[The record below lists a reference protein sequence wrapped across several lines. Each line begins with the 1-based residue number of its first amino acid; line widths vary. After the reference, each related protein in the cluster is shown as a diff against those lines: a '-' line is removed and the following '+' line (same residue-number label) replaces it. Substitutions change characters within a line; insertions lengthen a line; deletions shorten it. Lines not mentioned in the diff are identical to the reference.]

1 MQSHMLKWQG
11 LKVNYMI
18 NPSKVVKKFDP
29 YVPGRSIDEIA
40 NKYDLDPKNIIKLGS
55 NENPIGPSPMAV
67 EALTKNLQL
76 ISQYPE
82 TKLDNLIKD
91 IASYSGVSPSN
102 VILGGDGADEILD
115 VLGKTF
121 IEPGDEFIVPLPG
134 YMYYEYI
141 LTIQDAVPVYAK
153 WDVPSNTLDVD
164 SVIKVITP
172 RTKLIFLCTPNNPT
186 GGLIDKEDIKKVL
199 ESTDAVVVVDEAY
212 FEFSGVNNVELLN
225 EYENLFILRTF
236 SKVLGLAGMR
246 IGYGLSNPEIIE
258 YMYRVKPVFSL
269 TKLSEVAATATL
281 KDHEYIKKSTQIS
294 VESREL
300 LYRSL
305 LKFNNLKVYESY
317 ANYMLVDIRK
327 TGLTA
332 KELSEKLMQRGV
344 IVRDCTSFKGLDEY
358 WIRVSVG
365 TIDKDKEFIKILKDI
380 IGMK

>member
-1 MQSHMLKWQG
+1 
-11 LKVNYMI
+11 MI

-40 NKYDLDPKNIIKLGS
+40 NKYDLNPKKIIKLGS

-82 TKLDNLIKD
+82 TKLDNLIND

-141 LTIQDAVPVYAK
+141 LTIQDAIPVYAK

-164 SVIKVITP
+164 SVINVITP
-172 RTKLIFLCTPNNPT
+172 KTKLIFLCTPNNPT
-186 GGLIDKEDIKKVL
+186 GGLISKEDIKKVL

-225 EYENLFILRTF
+225 EYKNLFILRTF

-246 IGYGLSNPEIIE
+246 IGYGLSNPEIIG

-281 KDHEYIKKSTQIS
+281 KDHEYIKNSTKLS
-294 VESREL
+294 VDSREF
-300 LYRSL
+300 LYRSM
-305 LKFNNLKVYESY
+305 LKFKNLKVYESY

-332 KELSEKLMQRGV
+332 KELSERLMQRGV

-365 TIDKDKEFIKILKDI
+365 TMDKDKEFIKILKDI
-380 IGMK
+380 IGMQ